1 MPVVLVPMSGVKLIG
16 YLTVADG
23 EILSIDVDI
32 AGIDGTVINDG
43 PIFWAVIDDGPI
55 VGTVLR

>member
-1 MPVVLVPMSGVKLIG
+1 MSGVKLIG

-43 PIFWAVIDDGPI
+43 PIVWAVIDDGPI